1 MATKEF
7 FNISEISKTNPL
19 FSRIR
24 ITIETAFYRNN
35 VELVT
40 SPKEAYKLAKNSPG
54 TIVTD
59 WNVYK
64 PELLGLDNDTKVLMF
79 NDGAVTGR
87 YAAGRRIIG
96 TPGIDENMY
105 AEIVREAI
113 YNSRYKKMYHAI
125 SFTGLSKEF
134 MVKNHILI
142 PKGHENLLYNWL
154 LNFQYPSS
162 EYEKMYQSSYQY
174 NEGDIYIFTD
184 PDWNH
189 PNYPLGLAIF
199 DPQHNCAAILGMRYF
214 GEFKKGTLT
223 LGWGIANKNNY
234 VACHGG
240 LKKFKKEDNSY
251 FVAAFFGLSG
261 SGKSTLTHAKHAGK
275 YEITVLHDDAFIIS
289 LNDLS
294 SLALEP
300 SYFDK
305 TADYPSDSIDN
316 QYLLTIQNCGA
327 TKDDQGRIVPVMED
341 IRNGNGRAIKSKLW
355 SSNRVDK
362 IEEPINAIFW
372 LMKDPVLPPIVKIED
387 PTLAST
393 LGAALTTKRT
403 SAEKLDKNID
413 PNALV
418 FEPYANPFRTYPLS
432 DDFLKFK
439 SLFEKGVN
447 CYILNTGYFLN
458 KKVPKELTISLVEKV
473 IENKL
478 EWIDWYEDLKYTK
491 IDGFIP
497 PKDENYLHLLK
508 ESILKRLKFIV
519 LKKSKNGGRD
529 KLPEEAENSLEK
541 LIDSIK
547 D

>member
-105 AEIVREAI
+105 AEIIREAI

-162 EYEKMYQSSYQY
+162 EYEKMYHSSYQY

-223 LGWGIANKNNY
+223 LGWGIANRNNY

-387 PTLAST
+387 PALAST

-529 KLPEEAENSLEK
+529 KLPEESENSLEK

>member
-105 AEIVREAI
+105 AEIIREAI

-162 EYEKMYQSSYQY
+162 EYEKMYHSSYQY

-223 LGWGIANKNNY
+223 LGWGIANRNNY

-478 EWIDWYEDLKYTK
+478 EWIDWYENLKYTK

-497 PKDENYLHLLK
+497 SKDENYLHLLK